1 MIILFGNL
9 FFLNFNS
16 NYHSF
21 ETKKYEEIQ
30 TSSTKQWLE
39 NSEFDSHESWN
50 SSIEGDL
57 SDVNA
62 TISQGHANYIILGD
76 SGEVRI
82 DETLND
88 TEWIS
93 TINPEF
99 PTLPDRYEINSSGC
113 HVSHIW
119 DENANQTRNTPS
131 VHWKRTITLP
141 VNFSD
146 YLITSASLDVVFNAT
161 VTAKGLNPSI
171 PHIGGIECTGDF
183 TQGNPFPPPDIP
195 QFGVG
200 DSVTFYAL
208 ISDLENENVFQIA
221 INKTSDLG
229 QDTPELNN
237 YTDTPLKTVPENLLI
252 SYLTSVLESNNFN
265 FTITLGIDI
274 YSEDNEYWGDLDRWD
289 SLIIRSFNLTFTYIK
304 KVDKFT
310 SISWKQVGDQI
321 TGGNVQITGGKLGF
335 DYKIN
340 QTWPSILSP
349 NSELRI
355 FINNK
360 QYIETIKL
368 STATT
373 SFQEAFQGEIDV
385 TALILKDINISV
397 SIQVFLADEFGLD
410 EDITISID
418 SVYLEISYIEIIT
431 DILTEPE
438 IFRIL
443 LIIAS
448 VLAAGVGSY
457 LIAYQKV
464 LKYPKPVR
472 KVRKYRKTLRR
483 KASPSIK
490 INSRNGAF
498 NAAYMAELNRT
509 SKFLKVKPIE
519 QKVQPEKL
527 LEKKSA
533 KIPPP
538 KNLKEYPKDKENI
551 SKKKS

>member
-76 SGEVRI
+76 SGEMRI
-82 DETLND
+82 DDTLND
-88 TEWIS
+88 TDWIS
-93 TINPEF
+93 AINPEF

-131 VHWKRTITLP
+131 VHWKKTITLP

-171 PHIGGIECTGDF
+171 PHIGGIECLGDF
-183 TQGNPFPPPDIP
+183 TQGNPFPPPNIT

-200 DSVTFYAL
+200 DSVTFYVL

-229 QDTPELNN
+229 QDTPEINN
-237 YTDTPLKTVPENLLI
+237 YTDTPLKTVSKKLLI
-252 SYLTSVLESNNFN
+252 SYLTSVLESDNFN

-274 YSEDNEYWGDLDRWD
+274 YSEDNEYWGDLDIWD
-289 SLIIRSFNLTFTYIK
+289 SLIIRSFNLTFSYIK
-304 KVDKFT
+304 KIDKFT
-310 SISWKQVGDQI
+310 SISWEQAGNQI
-321 TGGNVQITGGKLGF
+321 TGDNVQITEGKLGF

-340 QTWPSILSP
+340 QSWPSTLSP
-349 NSELRI
+349 NSEIRV
-355 FINNK
+355 FIINK
-360 QYIETIKL
+360 QYIESIKL
-368 STATT
+368 STVNT

-385 TALILKDINISV
+385 TSLILKDISISI

-418 SVYLEISYIEIIT
+418 NVYLKISYIEIIT

-438 IFRIL
+438 IFRML

-448 VLAAGVGSY
+448 VLAAGLCSY

-472 KVRKYRKTLRR
+472 KVRKYRKTLR
-483 KASPSIK
+483 KKTSPNIK
-490 INSRNGAF
+490 INSRNSAF
-498 NAAYMAELNRT
+498 NVAYMAELDKT
-509 SKFLKVKPIE
+509 SRFLKGKPIE
-519 QKVQPEKL
+519 HEVESKKL
-527 LEKKSA
+527 IEKKSV
-533 KIPPP
+533 KTPPP
-538 KNLKEYPKDKENI
+538 KNLKEYPKDIENI
-551 SKKKS
+551 NKKKS